1 MTEEIKIENQGYSI
15 KEYILFKLDRT
26 IALLGLVG
34 LGVASI
40 AFNIPEASQSTLNN
54 VITALGVYIGA
65 RVIK

>member
-1 MTEEIKIENQGYSI
+1 MPEEIKAEKQGYSI

-34 LGVASI
+34 LGIVSMSSD
-40 AFNIPEASQSTLNN
+40 IPEASQGTLNS

-65 RVIK
+65 RVVK

>member
-1 MTEEIKIENQGYSI
+1 MPEEIKAENKGYSI

-26 IALLGLVG
+26 IALLGLVA
-34 LGVASI
+34 LGIASI
-40 AFNIPEASQSTLNN
+40 AFDIPEASQGTLNS

>member
-1 MTEEIKIENQGYSI
+1 MPEEIKAENQGYSI

-34 LGVASI
+34 LGVSSMLMD
-40 AFNIPEASQSTLNN
+40 IPEGSQGTLNN
-54 VITALGVYIGA
+54 VISVLGVYVGA